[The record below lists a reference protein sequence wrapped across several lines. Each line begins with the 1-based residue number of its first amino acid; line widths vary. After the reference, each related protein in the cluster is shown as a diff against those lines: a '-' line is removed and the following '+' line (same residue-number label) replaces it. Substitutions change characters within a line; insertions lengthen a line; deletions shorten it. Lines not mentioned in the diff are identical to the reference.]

1 MFETIKEFFS
11 TRYDLLAIALFVG
24 AFIALMISELFNWI
38 LSSFISLAVPET
50 SSLFTLIALLM
61 LLLKLVLIAFIL
73 VAIDR
78 AYNRWVRSSS
88 SSKWVQGKR
97 VCKPESSAEQLYNR
111 FVNSDKMRYK
121 SILEQEVLLSSEN
134 TVDRNTV
141 NEADSDESTE
151 SSRSRVRRDKMWRKR
166 EQLLSQ
172 LEELLDEEDATKN
185 TVEILD
191 SIDVLTEDFKQ
202 DAVTLNSSK
211 TSQQVE
217 ELSSEKIR
225 SVLAKR

>member
-78 AYNRWVRSSS
+78 AYNRRVRSS

-97 VCKPESSAEQLYNR
+97 VYSKPESSAEQLYNR

-121 SILEQEVLLSSEN
+121 SILEQEVLLSSE
-134 TVDRNTV
+134 DTV
-141 NEADSDESTE
+141 NEADADESTE